1 MAARVR
7 IYSTK
12 VCPYCVRAKMLLT
25 KRGIPYE
32 EIDASDEA
40 TRDWLVQATGRK
52 TVPQIFIAEQPIGG
66 FDELAALD
74 ARGELK
80 EMIGLV

>member
-1 MAARVR
+1 
-7 IYSTK
+7 
-12 VCPYCVRAKMLLT
+12 MLLT